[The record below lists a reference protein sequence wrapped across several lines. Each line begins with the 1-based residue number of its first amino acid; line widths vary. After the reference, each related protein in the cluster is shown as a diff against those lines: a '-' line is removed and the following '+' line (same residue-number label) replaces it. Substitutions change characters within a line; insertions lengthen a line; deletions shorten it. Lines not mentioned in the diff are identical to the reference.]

1 MDSVVGHPVG
11 LSARRKWM
19 EAVLQQLTVS
29 GASATTDQD
38 GAEDD
43 DEDDDNDAAT
53 EHQKR

>member
-43 DEDDDNDAAT
+43 DEDDDNDAST